1 MITMNELVDLRM
13 QQQIAQEII
22 YRQQIMQRIPDP
34 FAAAAM
40 MPSMHLPPHM
50 LMPQHPPLPGVEAK
64 LENND
69 LWQQFHK
76 IGTEMIITKTGRRM
90 FPSMRVSL
98 KGLEEE
104 SQYCVLIEMVPIGD
118 CRYKFSGSQWVPA
131 GGAEPQSP
139 QRMYLHPDSPATGS
153 HWQAQPILFN
163 KVKLT
168 NNTLD
173 NNGHVVLASM
183 HKYQPRIH
191 VIRTNDLSQIPW
203 APQQAFVFPE
213 TEFVAVTAY
222 QNDRIT
228 KLKIDNNPF
237 AKGFRETGQS
247 KCKRKMSLSPALS
260 DDQTANN
267 SSHTDDD
274 QSSIASS
281 QDSPPQAK
289 RFCNREEPLPYI
301 DLNGAMRYAMQQQ
314 QQSAAALMNDFA
326 PAFFTQMPPV
336 LPTATLPPLYMT
348 HSHSNTPYMDSL
360 SPSRRLPMM
369 HYQRQINSSNS
380 EGDYTSDNEEQNPEL
395 FVDVVSTSSEDC
407 PTTSISPSSSPNS
420 KTCHSSLGGITTP
433 PTSQRSVSSES
444 LLSCD
449 LPIKRTSFSI
459 SSILGSNTRNVV
471 TV

>member
-1 MITMNELVDLRM
+1 
-13 QQQIAQEII
+13 
-22 YRQQIMQRIPDP
+22 
-34 FAAAAM
+34 
-40 MPSMHLPPHM
+40 
-50 LMPQHPPLPGVEAK
+50 
-64 LENND
+64 
-69 LWQQFHK
+69 
-76 IGTEMIITKTGRRM
+76 M

-104 SQYCVLIEMVPIGD
+104 SQYCVLVEMVPVGD

-139 QRMYLHPDSPATGS
+139 QRMYLHPDSPASGS

-260 DDQTANN
+260 DDQNANS

-281 QDSPPQAK
+281 QDSPPSASHHSK
-289 RFCNREEPLPYI
+289 RFCSREEPLPYM

-314 QQSAAALMNDFA
+314 SAATAAALMNDFA
-326 PAFFTQMPPV
+326 PSFFPQMPSVVQASP
-336 LPTATLPPLYMT
+336 ATMYM
-348 HSHSNTPYMDSL
+348 SHAASYMDAMAMQQ
-360 SPSRRLPMM
+360 RLPFA
-369 HYQRQINSSNS
+369 YQHHSAQ
-380 EGDYTSDNEEQNPEL
+380 SDNEDNSSQVEQTNEL
-395 FVDVVSTSSEDC
+395 YVDVVSTSSEDYHNNA
-407 PTTSISPSSSPNS
+407 TTPSASPASKSCQSLPQTPASVISA
-420 KTCHSSLGGITTP
+420 TTP
-433 PTSQRSVSSES
+433 PKRSNSSDS
-444 LLSCD
+444 LLSCVGD
-449 LPIKRTSFSI
+449 MPTKRTSFSI